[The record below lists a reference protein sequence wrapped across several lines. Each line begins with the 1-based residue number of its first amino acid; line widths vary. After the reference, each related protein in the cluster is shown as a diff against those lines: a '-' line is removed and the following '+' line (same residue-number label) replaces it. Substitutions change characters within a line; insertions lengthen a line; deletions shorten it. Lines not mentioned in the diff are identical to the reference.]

1 MTAMTTST
9 ISVATAEPSA
19 PAAPNF
25 HIGLWGRV
33 LLGFSGVMI
42 PAATVLYMYGQLSPG
57 V

>member
-1 MTAMTTST
+1 MTTMTTST